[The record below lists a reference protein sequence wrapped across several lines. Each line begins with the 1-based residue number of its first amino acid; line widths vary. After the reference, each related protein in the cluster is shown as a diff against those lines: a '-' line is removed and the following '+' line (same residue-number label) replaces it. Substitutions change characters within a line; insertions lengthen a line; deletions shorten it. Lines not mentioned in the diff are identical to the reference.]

1 MKPFLSGG
9 FFESAAA
16 PEACDMLLPAES
28 RTFGKRPEDVED
40 EKEASR

>member
-16 PEACDMLLPAES
+16 PDMLLPAES